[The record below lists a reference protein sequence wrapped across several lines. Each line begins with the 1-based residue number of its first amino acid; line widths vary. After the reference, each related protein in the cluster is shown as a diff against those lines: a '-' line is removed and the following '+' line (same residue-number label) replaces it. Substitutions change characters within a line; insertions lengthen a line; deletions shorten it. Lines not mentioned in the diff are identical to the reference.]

1 MTTNAGMDVE
11 KQEQLRT
18 SRGGMITTEISV
30 EVITLLEVD
39 LL

>member
-11 KQEQLRT
+11 KQEQLCT

-30 EVITLLEVD
+30 EVLTLLEVD

>member
-11 KQEQLRT
+11 KHEQLLT
-18 SRGGMITTEISV
+18 SCGGMITTEISA
-30 EVITLLEVD
+30 EVLKLLEID